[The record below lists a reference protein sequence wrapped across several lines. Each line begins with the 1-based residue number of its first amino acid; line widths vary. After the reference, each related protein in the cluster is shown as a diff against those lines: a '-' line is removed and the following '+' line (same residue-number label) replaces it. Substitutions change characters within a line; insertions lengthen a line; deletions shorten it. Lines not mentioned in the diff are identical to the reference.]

1 MVKKQLMENK
11 KINIII
17 DSQKEEST
25 LGVDWFEYK
34 YVLPKEL
41 EINYCELDEI
51 TTEET
56 YLLFIEQFD
65 DALVFIKN
73 LKNRLEYIKTKINIL
88 DYDLKIILVSPH
100 ESPDNTIEIIKILT
114 NIIKNNN
121 WNESQFYIIN
131 NNSALP
137 DIKKLLNSNMNF
149 VKMNYLLRIMS
160 DNQIKPVP
168 SETDIIFD
176 KKFIFL
182 CLNRKSHNFRIAIL
196 AHLKNLKLLEND
208 ITNWSSL
215 NPFKFHSNEINS
227 LLFLKKYISFKDKNL
242 LKNCIELFGET
253 KLSHYEQNDDS
264 FYDGG
269 EWYPVA
275 KGNKID
281 TFNNSYINIVTET
294 HFELQNYKIHI
305 TEKSFKPF
313 YFFQMPIFLAPY
325 NHIKTMR
332 EEYDFYF
339 FDDLIDHSYDN
350 EIDDTNRFNMVID
363 EIKKLSCMRE
373 EIQNYYKKNID
384 KIIHNHNFI
393 KTYSEKKIEEKYY
406 LELIDKKL

>member
-1 MVKKQLMENK
+1 MKNK
-11 KINIII
+11 KINIIK
-17 DSQKEEST
+17 DSQKEESII
-25 LGVDWFEYK
+25 GVNWFEYE

-41 EINYCELDEI
+41 KINYCELDEM
-51 TTEET
+51 TTEEP

-65 DALVFIKN
+65 AALLFIKN
-73 LKNRLEYIKTKINIL
+73 LKNRLEYIKNKINISN
-88 DYDLKIILVSPH
+88 YDLKIILIATH

-121 WNESQFYIIN
+121 WDESQFYIIN

-182 CLNRKSHNFRIAIL
+182 CLNRKPHNFRL
-196 AHLKNLKLLEND
+196 ALLGHLKNLKLLEND
-208 ITNWSSL
+208 ITDWSSL
-215 NPFKFHSNEINS
+215 NPFKFNSDEINS
-227 LLFLKKYISFKDKNL
+227 LLFLKKYISLKDKNL
-242 LKNCIELFGET
+242 VKSCIELFGET
-253 KLSHYEQNDDS
+253 KLSYYEQNDDS
-264 FYDGG
+264 FYNGG
-269 EWYPVA
+269 EWYSIT
-275 KGNKID
+275 KGNKLD

-313 YFFQMPIFLAPY
+313 YFFQIPIFLAPY
-325 NHIKTMR
+325 NHIKKMK

-339 FDDLIDHSYDN
+339 FDDLINHNYDN
-350 EIDDTNRFNMVID
+350 EIDDNKRFHMVID
-363 EIKKLSCMRE
+363 EIQRLSNMRE
-373 EIQNYYKKNID
+373 EIAIYYKSNID

-393 KTYSEKKIEEKYY
+393 KTYPEKEIEESYFY
-406 LELIDKKL
+406 NLIK